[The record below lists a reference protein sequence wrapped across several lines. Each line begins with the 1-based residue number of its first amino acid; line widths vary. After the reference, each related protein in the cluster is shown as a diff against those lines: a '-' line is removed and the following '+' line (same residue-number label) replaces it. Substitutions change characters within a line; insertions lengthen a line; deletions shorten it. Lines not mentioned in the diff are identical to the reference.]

1 MAAALRSNGMNY
13 NGLFGEYNLPQY
25 DVIYG
30 TGKDQQNSYRDE
42 MKKKS
47 KKKPDYLK
55 MDLNLKMY
63 QKNINLKIKL
73 LNIFKISQHIVV
85 FLD

>member
-1 MAAALRSNGMNY
+1 MNY

-30 TGKDQQNSYRDE
+30 TGKDQKNSYRDE

-47 KKKPDYLK
+47 KKKTWLFKKGFELENVPEEYK
-55 MDLNLKMY
+55 F
-63 QKNINLKIKL
+63 KN
-73 LNIFKISQHIVV
+73 
-85 FLD
+85 

>member
-1 MAAALRSNGMNY
+1 MNY

-47 KKKPDYLK
+47 KKKTWLF
-55 MDLNLKMY
+55 
-63 QKNINLKIKL
+63 KNGFELENVPEEYK
-73 LNIFKISQHIVV
+73 FKN
-85 FLD
+85 